1 MTRDPRY
8 DILFEPVRIGPVTA
22 RNRFYQVPHCTG
34 IGWTQPETLA
44 RLRGIKAE
52 GGWAVVATEETE
64 IHPTGDCEPFHEGRL
79 WDDRD
84 IPAMAIMADAVHEHG
99 ALAAIEIMH
108 HGASAANWGTRLA
121 PLGASHR
128 PIIYYS
134 PVQARAMDKQDIRDL
149 RKWHRDA
156 AIRSKKAGFDIVYVY
171 ATHDLSIAQ
180 QFLEKRKN
188 DRIDEYG
195 GSLENRARLLRELI
209 EDTKE
214 AVGDTCAVAVRIAA
228 DELMGDAGLTHDGEA
243 RDVIEMLAELPDLW
257 DVNIST
263 WPNDS
268 QTSRFAKEGF
278 QEQYTSFVK
287 QLTTKPVVG
296 VGRFTSP
303 DTMVAQIRRGILD
316 FIGAAR
322 PSIADPFLPKKIEE
336 GRIDDIRECIGCN
349 MCVSSDYTSTNLR
362 CTQNPTMGEEW
373 RRGWHPESIPPKK
386 SDGSV
391 LVVGAGPA
399 GLEAALA
406 AARRGFEVHLA
417 EATSELGGRVTRES
431 KLPGL
436 SEWARVRDW
445 RVSQLERLE
454 NVSIYRESALEPEH
468 VLEFGARHVAIATG
482 STWRSDGIGR
492 DSGFAVPGFD
502 GANVYSPDDMMSGRV
517 PSEGPVIIWDDDH
530 YYMGGLLA
538 ERCRAAGLDVT
549 LVTPAATLSAWT
561 VNTLE
566 AVPIAKR
573 IARLGIEVVTYTSV
587 AGFDGSKARL
597 ISALT
602 GAEIELPCA
611 ALVTVTARLPV
622 DALYLGLDRM
632 SDRWESAGIAS
643 ITRIGDCW
651 APSTIQQAVYTGHKW
666 TRGLD
671 EEPEGLI
678 PRELPM
684 IESGRVKVAL

>member
-8 DILFEPVRIGPVTA
+8 DILFEPVKIGPVTA

-64 IHPTGDCEPFHEGRL
+64 IHPSADCEPFHEGRL

-84 IPAMAIMADAVHEHG
+84 IPAMALMAEAVHEHG

-108 HGASAANWGTRLA
+108 HGASVANWGTRMA
-121 PLGASHR
+121 PMGPSHR
-128 PIIYYS
+128 PIIYGY
-134 PVQARAMDKQDIRDL
+134 PVQARAVDKQDIRNL
-149 RKWHRDA
+149 RQWHRDA
-156 AIRSKKAGFDIVYVY
+156 ALRSKRAGFDIVYVY
-171 ATHDLSIAQ
+171 ATHDLSIAH
-180 QFLEKRKN
+180 QFLQRRKN
-188 DRIDEYG
+188 DRADEYG
-195 GSLENRARLLRELI
+195 GSLENRARLLKELI
-209 EDTKE
+209 EDTRD
-214 AVGDTCAVAVRIAA
+214 AVGDTCAVAVRFCA
-228 DELMGDAGLTHDGEA
+228 DELIGEAGLTHDGEA
-243 RDVIEMLAELPDLW
+243 RDVVAMLAELPDLW
-257 DVNIST
+257 DINISN

-278 QEQYTSFVK
+278 QEEYTSWVK
-287 QLTTKPVVG
+287 QVTTKPVVG

-303 DTMVAQIRRGILD
+303 DTMVSQVKRGVLD

-373 RRGWHPESIPPKK
+373 RRGWHPEIIPPKK
-386 SDGSV
+386 SEGSV

-399 GLEAALA
+399 GLEAALS

-445 RVSQLERLE
+445 RVGQLERMG
-454 NVSIYRESALEPEH
+454 NVSIYRDSALEAEH
-468 VLEFGARHVAIATG
+468 VLQFGARHVAIATG
-482 STWRSDGIGR
+482 STWRRDGVGH
-492 DSGFAVPGFD
+492 DSGFAIFENTDVFT
-502 GANVYSPDDMMSGRV
+502 PDDLMAGRE
-517 PSEGPVIIWDDDH
+517 PEAGPVMIWDDDH
-530 YYMGGLLA
+530 YYMGGVLA
-538 ERCRAAGLDVT
+538 ELCRYAGAEVT
-549 LVTPAATLSAWT
+549 LVTTAAMVSAWT
-561 VNTLE
+561 INTLE
-566 AVPIAKR
+566 AIPIAKR
-573 IARLGIEVVTYTSV
+573 MARLGVEVRPYTSV
-587 AGFDGSKARL
+587 AGYADGKARL
-597 ISALT
+597 VSVLTSEANEVPAGGLIS
-602 GAEIELPCA
+602 
-611 ALVTVTARLPV
+611 VTSRLPV
-622 DALYLGLDRM
+622 DGLYLALEQVR
-632 SDRWESAGIAS
+632 DRWSDAGIATV
-643 ITRIGDCW
+643 TRIGDCW

-666 TRGLD
+666 ARELG
-671 EEPEGLI
+671 EEPELLT
-678 PRELPM
+678 PREIPF
-684 IESGRVKVAL
+684 IEARTR